1 MLREDLTEVEIFKLR
16 PQETGTHLF
25 EDQESIRMKTPK
37 AKDLTIGGLN
47 TPVG

>member
-25 EDQESIRMKTPK
+25 EDQESI
-37 AKDLTIGGLN
+37 KDEN
-47 TPVG
+47 P